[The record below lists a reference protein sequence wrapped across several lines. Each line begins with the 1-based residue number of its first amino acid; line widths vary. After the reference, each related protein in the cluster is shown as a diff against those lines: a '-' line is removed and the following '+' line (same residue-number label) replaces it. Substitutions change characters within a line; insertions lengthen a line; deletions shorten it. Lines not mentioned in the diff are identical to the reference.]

1 MTGQLRSFLPPRLN
15 SQPPPQPSRIY
26 ALPLRRAGEGI
37 DTQVVWDG
45 HSRRHGRDRLIV
57 VDDVVRPRRTRS
69 CAAPPVGWPAWSR
82 SAAVHHPPA
91 RTGCIRASVIL
102 MCRQTHTQS
111 ILIGL
116 PPRARR
122 GRSSAP
128 PARGRVLPRR
138 PAVPPTE
145 GRRAAL
151 PVLLA
156 GAASQAHIDAL
167 LGAALPGRATIRS
180 LSHAVL
186 GERESQCNLWSA
198 GRETGAMALTRADLA
213 WLLVTCVLLH
223 RLFAI
228 QRAQQVQL
236 KTGPAQQEGMRR
248 AGAQAASLLAYLD
261 AHVVPGISTAELD
274 ELAHRYTTH
283 ELGATA
289 APLHYGGLIGGPLYD
304 MGIPP
309 PAALTAA
316 CGWLHSAM
324 HAVGVQG
331 LSICGFPASTCI
343 SVNDCVC
350 HGVPGHRRLRR

>member
-1 MTGQLRSFLPPRLN
+1 MAIAAAMAETASSSSMMWSVHVVQDL
-15 SQPPPQPSRIY
+15 
-26 ALPLRRAGEGI
+26 APLRRLVGLPGPARQLFI
-37 DTQVVWDG
+37 T
-45 HSRRHGRDRLIV
+45 
-57 VDDVVRPRRTRS
+57 RPR
-69 CAAPPVGWPAWSR
+69 
-82 SAAVHHPPA
+82 A
-91 RTGCIRASVIL
+91 RAASVIL

-116 PPRARR
+116 PPRASR